1 MERVQGLE
9 PCAYP
14 ILEYETDI
22 VVVSKEYYFSLT
34 EQNLSI
40 PKKSYLA
47 VSYLKCGIWAQKA
60 KINRCLFVTYILYK
74 NVTTR

>member
-1 MERVQGLE
+1 MQGLE
-9 PCAYP
+9 PCACP
-14 ILEYETDI
+14 ILEYEIGI

-34 EQNLSI
+34 EQNLPI

-47 VSYLKCGIWAQKA
+47 VGYLKYGIWAQKA
-60 KINRCLFVTYILYK
+60 ENKPLPFRYLLFYIK